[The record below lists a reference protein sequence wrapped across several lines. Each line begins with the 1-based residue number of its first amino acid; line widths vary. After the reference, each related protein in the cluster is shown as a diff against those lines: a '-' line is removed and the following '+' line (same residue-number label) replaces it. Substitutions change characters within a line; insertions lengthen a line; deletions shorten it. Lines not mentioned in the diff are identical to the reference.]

1 MTTEGGGESRR
12 TKGPHQ
18 QQTARAEEQK
28 EHTQQ
33 HGRLAEESVFPV
45 KDSKKRNGLKSVFE
59 VHEIE
64 DEVTGVQVD
73 RLPNS
78 DRTQA
83 KMEENDA
90 HALRGVVT
98 VNFDARGSRLANELV
113 RRDFVTRES

>member
-1 MTTEGGGESRR
+1 MQKSRCFQSR
-12 TKGPHQ
+12 TPGN
-18 QQTARAEEQK
+18 
-28 EHTQQ
+28 
-33 HGRLAEESVFPV
+33 
-45 KDSKKRNGLKSVFE
+45 RNELKSVCE
-59 VHEIE
+59 VHEVE

-73 RLPNS
+73 RLPIS
-78 DRTQA
+78 DRRQA